1 MTIKTFTFRFK
12 YSKSIEREQSQCE
25 PFSTPGDTH
34 RKSSQALAM
43 EKLECNVCNGSFKT
57 KRILKLHMERKDCE
71 KVHSC
76 DDCGKKSKFSLE
88 NHKNYC
94 PAKSYEC
101 DICQKSFKNRNML
114 EHHQVRHANKKEFEC
129 NECGKRFNIKSDLN
143 VHQRIHIGEKNF
155 HCKDCGK
162 SFLGSSQ
169 LKNHQYVHSEAREFL
184 CHCGKG
190 FKTSYALKKTF
201 HCSQRCK
208 EL

>member
-25 PFSTPGDTH
+25 PFSTPGDIH

-101 DICQKSFKNRNML
+101 DIY
-114 EHHQVRHANKKEFEC
+114 EKKF
-129 NECGKRFNIKSDLN
+129 
-143 VHQRIHIGEKNF
+143 
-155 HCKDCGK
+155 
-162 SFLGSSQ
+162 
-169 LKNHQYVHSEAREFL
+169 
-184 CHCGKG
+184 
-190 FKTSYALKKTF
+190 
-201 HCSQRCK
+201 
-208 EL
+208 